1 LRQEIQLLDWHRCSL
16 IAASSLVFAGVI
28 ALAVVFVPVAL
39 DRAEM
44 VGADAPRGMPWAR
57 AETQQLPPAAE
68 KTTALPPVSGR
79 PLTNSELTNSEEAQ
93 RPLMHDE
100 RAESSES
107 GSATKSAF
115 AQQPESLTTEPP
127 VTPSPAPV
135 QEQSRAVQEEMQAA
149 KPETIPRPSKMTI
162 EPSVP
167 ARPKRSSAHASRPVA
182 KPARAADDNAETRT
196 REARRAVRRFD
207 DKLRD
212 LPLNAY
218 ANDGAPRMI
227 VIHPTS
233 IQDYYY
239 YSSRR

>member
-1 LRQEIQLLDWHRCSL
+1 LDWHRCSL
-16 IAASSLVFAGVI
+16 IAASFLVFAGVI

-39 DRAEM
+39 DRADM
-44 VGADAPRGMPWAR
+44 VGVDAPRGMPWVR
-57 AETQQLPPAAE
+57 AETHQNPPAAE
-68 KTTALPPVSGR
+68 KTTALPPVSER
-79 PLTNSELTNSEEAQ
+79 PLTNSELI
-93 RPLMHDE
+93 RPEQDTQGPLTHDE
-100 RAESSES
+100 RAETSES
-107 GSATKSAF
+107 GGATKSAF

-135 QEQSRAVQEEMQAA
+135 QEQSRAVQEEMQPA
-149 KPETIPRPSKMTI
+149 KPETIPRPSKVTI
-162 EPSVP
+162 EPSLP
-167 ARPKRSSAHASRPVA
+167 ARPKRSSAHANRPVA
-182 KPARAADDNAETRT
+182 KPTRAADSNAEKRT

-218 ANDGAPRMI
+218 ANDGPPRMI

>member
-1 LRQEIQLLDWHRCSL
+1 
-16 IAASSLVFAGVI
+16 VFAGVI

-57 AETQQLPPAAE
+57 AETQQFPGAAE
-68 KTTALPPVSGR
+68 KTTALPPVSER
-79 PLTNSELTNSEEAQ
+79 PLTNSELTNSEEATQ
-93 RPLMHDE
+93 RPLTHDE
-100 RAESSES
+100 RAETSES

-115 AQQPESLTTEPP
+115 AQQPESLATEPP

-135 QEQSRAVQEEMQAA
+135 QEQSRAVQEEMQPA
-149 KPETIPRPSKMTI
+149 KPETIPPPSKVTI

-167 ARPKRSSAHASRPVA
+167 ARPKRSSAHANRPVA
-182 KPARAADDNAETRT
+182 KPPRAADSNAEKRT

-207 DKLRD
+207 DKLHD